1 MAEPF
6 SEVRLPQSVES
17 MLQKICIEQFQSPPD
32 TSVRKQ
38 LELLGEEVSLEILG
52 IICTQKIRKSLSGFI
67 MYLAKDYAGA
77 PTQQDIYQSPHKR
90 SSDDCYSPVNSPIR
104 LPQSVESVLQKIC
117 VEQYQSPPG
126 TSVRKQLELLGEEVS
141 LEILGII
148 CTQKIRKSLSGFIM
162 HLAKDYAGAPTQQGI
177 YQSPHKRSSD
187 DCYSPV
193 NSPDGVG
200 PHSQVSMRPV
210 FSPSSEGASTQKLSP
225 QLLALSELEFR
236 KGFLILSYIG
246 SNKLEDFMSADDV
259 SNLKNLPM
267 WSFEAKVWDDY
278 GEQIKHCSDKDRPK
292 YLDWDSGKTHLYY
305 CHVYQDGSYTFKGPY
320 LNCTRTH
327 LQRVLGD
334 ENVLIVKFAEEATS
348 CNNRVTGSSN
358 YDAAFNKIAE
368 EGILV
373 GLRRFRFFVFKD
385 GGKEEKKK
393 SPTSSSVKCYFVR
406 MESLAPCDETESYIL
421 SKKTVYEARCLF
433 MHVQMVSSLT
443 KYMPRFSLVLSKTIK
458 LQVDLASITIKDI
471 EDIPCRDENGC
482 VVYNED
488 REPLI
493 HTDGTGYIS
502 VDIALKAPKDFSRAK
517 YINDENFEKSLELR
531 GSEAHTRE
539 PPLLMQIR
547 LFYNGRAV
555 KGTLLVNRKLPEKT
569 IQVRSSMIKVETDS
583 RLSNVQTFNSL
594 EIVGISNKPKKNYLS
609 RNLIALLSYGGVPK
623 KYFLDILTNALE
635 DAQCVYSNKRTALKV
650 AINHGEMDDN
660 FTVAQMILSGTP
672 LDEPYIQYRLS
683 VLAKEV
689 RKGLKGGKLPI
700 SESFYLMGTAD
711 PTEEL
716 NSDEVCVILD
726 NGQISGQ
733 VLVYRNPGLHFGDIH
748 VLKAVYV
755 KALEDFVGN
764 AKYAI
769 FFSTKGR
776 RSVGSEIANGDFDGD
791 MYWVSR
797 NPELL
802 RHFKP
807 SYPWS
812 RIYSTP
818 NACNT
823 KKPSELSAEELEHE
837 LFQLFKRTRF
847 QQSYNMSVAADS
859 WLAFMDRLLI
869 LGDSCSDEK
878 DSMKETMHHL
888 IDIYY
893 EALDAPKS
901 GKKVVI
907 PDQLKAEKF
916 PHYMGKPNKYH
927 STSVLGLIYEMVES
941 FQSQDLSAKD
951 VEVWKLPCFDV
962 EIPTSCMKLW
972 GERYSQYRCEMTEAM
987 NLDDESKNDAANVV
1001 TKRYKQLLYGAA
1013 EFEESPRN
1021 TEDIYNEALAI
1032 YNITYDHAMGY
1043 RNVKNCGFA
1052 WRVAGSALFKL
1063 HAIKQSEKMEKPIV
1077 CLPSVLREVLN

>member
-1 MAEPF
+1 M
-6 SEVRLPQSVES
+6 
-17 MLQKICIEQFQSPPD
+17 
-32 TSVRKQ
+32 
-38 LELLGEEVSLEILG
+38 
-52 IICTQKIRKSLSGFI
+52 
-67 MYLAKDYAGA
+67 
-77 PTQQDIYQSPHKR
+77 
-90 SSDDCYSPVNSPIR
+90 
-104 LPQSVESVLQKIC
+104 
-117 VEQYQSPPG
+117 
-126 TSVRKQLELLGEEVS
+126 
-141 LEILGII
+141 
-148 CTQKIRKSLSGFIM
+148 
-162 HLAKDYAGAPTQQGI
+162 
-177 YQSPHKRSSD
+177 
-187 DCYSPV
+187 
-193 NSPDGVG
+193 
-200 PHSQVSMRPV
+200 
-210 FSPSSEGASTQKLSP
+210 
-225 QLLALSELEFR
+225 
-236 KGFLILSYIG
+236 
-246 SNKLEDFMSADDV
+246 
-259 SNLKNLPM
+259 
-267 WSFEAKVWDDY
+267 
-278 GEQIKHCSDKDRPK
+278 
-292 YLDWDSGKTHLYY
+292 
-305 CHVYQDGSYTFKGPY
+305 
-320 LNCTRTH
+320 
-327 LQRVLGD
+327 
-334 ENVLIVKFAEEATS
+334 
-348 CNNRVTGSSN
+348 
-358 YDAAFNKIAE
+358 
-368 EGILV
+368 
-373 GLRRFRFFVFKD
+373 FKD

-594 EIVGISNKPKKNYLS
+594 EIVGIS
-609 RNLIALLSYGGVPK
+609 YGG
-623 KYFLDILTNALE
+623 
-635 DAQCVYSNKRTALKV
+635 RTALKV

-716 NSDEVCVILD
+716 NSDEVCVILYIRIQD

>member
-1 MAEPF
+1 MQN
-6 SEVRLPQSVES
+6 L
-17 MLQKICIEQFQSPPD
+17 
-32 TSVRKQ
+32 
-38 LELLGEEVSLEILG
+38 VSYED
-52 IICTQKIRKSLSGFI
+52 SL
-67 MYLAKDYAGA
+67 
-77 PTQQDIYQSPHKR
+77 
-90 SSDDCYSPVNSPIR
+90 
-104 LPQSVESVLQKIC
+104 
-117 VEQYQSPPG
+117 
-126 TSVRKQLELLGEEVS
+126 
-141 LEILGII
+141 
-148 CTQKIRKSLSGFIM
+148 
-162 HLAKDYAGAPTQQGI
+162 
-177 YQSPHKRSSD
+177 
-187 DCYSPV
+187 
-193 NSPDGVG
+193 
-200 PHSQVSMRPV
+200 
-210 FSPSSEGASTQKLSP
+210 
-225 QLLALSELEFR
+225 
-236 KGFLILSYIG
+236 
-246 SNKLEDFMSADDV
+246 
-259 SNLKNLPM
+259 
-267 WSFEAKVWDDY
+267 
-278 GEQIKHCSDKDRPK
+278 
-292 YLDWDSGKTHLYY
+292 
-305 CHVYQDGSYTFKGPY
+305 
-320 LNCTRTH
+320 
-327 LQRVLGD
+327 
-334 ENVLIVKFAEEATS
+334 
-348 CNNRVTGSSN
+348 
-358 YDAAFNKIAE
+358 
-368 EGILV
+368 
-373 GLRRFRFFVFKD
+373 FKD

-517 YINDENFEKSLELR
+517 NDVRGNTYCFLSWERVFTFDLKMCEVSNVQTGQQLYLCAYVQVVYVHMSHKEKSFDGNSSCIASFLMKPSTLSSANFVGEYLWTLERFLNHANCEQKSLELR

-901 GKKVVI
+901 GKKKCDTDLLLPLPTGILDPLDFEVVI

>member
-6 SEVRLPQSVES
+6 YEVLLPPSVES
-17 MLQKICIEQFQSPPD
+17 MLQKICIEQCQSPPD

-52 IICTQKIRKSLSGFI
+52 KISTQKIYK
-67 MYLAKDYAGA
+67 
-77 PTQQDIYQSPHKR
+77 T
-90 SSDDCYSPVNSPIR
+90 
-104 LPQSVESVLQKIC
+104 
-117 VEQYQSPPG
+117 
-126 TSVRKQLELLGEEVS
+126 
-141 LEILGII
+141 
-148 CTQKIRKSLSGFIM
+148 LSGFIM
-162 HLAKDYAGAPTQQGI
+162 HLAKNYARAPTQQ
-177 YQSPHKRSSD
+177 
-187 DCYSPV
+187 
-193 NSPDGVG
+193 DGVG
-200 PHSQVSMRPV
+200 SHSQVSKRPV
-210 FSPSSEGASTQKLSP
+210 FSPSSEEASTQKLSP

-246 SNKLEDFMSADDV
+246 SNKLEDFMSAHDI

-267 WSFEAKVWDDY
+267 RSFEAKVWDDY

-305 CHVYQDGSYTFKGPY
+305 CHVFQDGSYTFKGPY
-320 LNCTRTH
+320 LNSTRTH
-327 LQRVLGD
+327 LQRELGD
-334 ENVLIVKFAEEATS
+334 QNVLIVKFVEEATS
-348 CNNRVTGSSN
+348 CDNWVTGSSN
-358 YDAAFNKIAE
+358 HDVAFNKIAE

-393 SPTSSSVKCYFVR
+393 SPTSSAVKCYFVR

-421 SKKTVYEARCLF
+421 SKKTVNEARCLF
-433 MHVQMVSSLT
+433 MHVQMVSSLA
-443 KYMPRFSLVLSKTIK
+443 KYMARFSLILSKTIK
-458 LQVDLASITIKDI
+458 LQVDLACITIEEI
-471 EDIPCRDENGC
+471 EDISCRDENGC

-488 REPLI
+488 GEPLI

-502 VDIALKAPKDFSRAK
+502 EDIALKTPKDFSRAK
-517 YINDENFEKSLELR
+517 FINDENFERFLDHANCEEKSLELR

-569 IQVRSSMIKVETDS
+569 IQVRSSMIKVEADS

-609 RNLIALLSYGGVPK
+609 RNLIALLSHGGVPK
-623 KYFLDILTNALE
+623 EYFLDILTNTLE
-635 DAQCVYSNKRTALKV
+635 DAQCVYSNKRAALKV
-650 AINHGEMDDN
+650 AINHGEMDDD
-660 FTVAQMILSGTP
+660 FTVARMILSGTP
-672 LDEPYIQYRLS
+672 LNEPYIQYRLS
-683 VLAKEV
+683 VLAKEE

-716 NSDEVCVILD
+716 NSDEVCVILE

-764 AKYAI
+764 AKYAV

-791 MYWVSR
+791 VYWVSR

-802 RHFKP
+802 RCFKP
-807 SYPWS
+807 SNPWS

-837 LFQLFKRTRF
+837 LFQLFRRTRF
-847 QQSYNMSVAADS
+847 QRSYNMSVAADS

-869 LGDSCSDEK
+869 FGDSSSDEK
-878 DSMKETMHHL
+878 DRMKEPMHHL

-893 EALDAPKS
+893 DALDAPKS

-907 PDQLKAEKF
+907 PDEIKAEKF
-916 PHYMGKPNKYH
+916 PHYLEKPNKYH
-927 STSVLGLIYEMVES
+927 STSVLGLIYDRVES
-941 FQSQDLSAKD
+941 FQSQDLSATD

-962 EIPTSCMKLW
+962 EIPTPYMKLW
-972 GERYSQYRCEMTEAM
+972 HERYSEYRREMSEAM
-987 NLDDESKNDAANVV
+987 NLDDELKNDAANAV

-1013 EFEESPRN
+1013 AFEESPRN
-1021 TEDIYNEALAI
+1021 SEDIYNEALAI
-1032 YNITYDHAMGY
+1032 YNITYDYAK
-1043 RNVKNCGFA
+1043 RNRDVKKCGFA
-1052 WRVAGSALFKL
+1052 WKVAGSALFKL
-1063 HAIKQSEKMEKPIV
+1063 HVIKQREKQKIP
-1077 CLPSVLREVLN
+1077 

>member
-1 MAEPF
+1 MQN
-6 SEVRLPQSVES
+6 L
-17 MLQKICIEQFQSPPD
+17 
-32 TSVRKQ
+32 
-38 LELLGEEVSLEILG
+38 VSYED
-52 IICTQKIRKSLSGFI
+52 SL
-67 MYLAKDYAGA
+67 
-77 PTQQDIYQSPHKR
+77 
-90 SSDDCYSPVNSPIR
+90 
-104 LPQSVESVLQKIC
+104 
-117 VEQYQSPPG
+117 
-126 TSVRKQLELLGEEVS
+126 
-141 LEILGII
+141 
-148 CTQKIRKSLSGFIM
+148 
-162 HLAKDYAGAPTQQGI
+162 
-177 YQSPHKRSSD
+177 
-187 DCYSPV
+187 
-193 NSPDGVG
+193 
-200 PHSQVSMRPV
+200 
-210 FSPSSEGASTQKLSP
+210 
-225 QLLALSELEFR
+225 
-236 KGFLILSYIG
+236 
-246 SNKLEDFMSADDV
+246 
-259 SNLKNLPM
+259 
-267 WSFEAKVWDDY
+267 
-278 GEQIKHCSDKDRPK
+278 
-292 YLDWDSGKTHLYY
+292 
-305 CHVYQDGSYTFKGPY
+305 
-320 LNCTRTH
+320 
-327 LQRVLGD
+327 
-334 ENVLIVKFAEEATS
+334 
-348 CNNRVTGSSN
+348 
-358 YDAAFNKIAE
+358 
-368 EGILV
+368 
-373 GLRRFRFFVFKD
+373 FKD

-517 YINDENFEKSLELR
+517 NDVRGNTYCFLSWERVFTFDLKMCKVSNVQTGQQLYLCAYVQVVYVHMSHKEKSFDGNSSCIASFLMKPSTLSSANFVGEYLWTLERFLNHANCEQKSLELR